1 VVINRNVAVA
11 PGAGFL
17 LGAGLVLGAGLLLGV
32 ADFVWIKFV
41 PFPFGGLGNS
51 MAVWAVVAFLLTAR
65 ARWGLGA
72 SVAGG
77 AVLLVVAVP
86 AYYLA
91 AWLIQHDDLA
101 TVYASASLRWMA
113 MAVLAGAVFGAG
125 GHLART
131 PGRLRRA
138 ALALPGAVLFAEAA
152 IEVRRIAEPDYGVA
166 GPLGLAILL
175 VLLGVVLSRRS
186 LLLTVPL
193 AALGFAL
200 FTATG
205 FH

>member
-1 VVINRNVAVA
+1 MVIT
-11 PGAGFL
+11 PL
-17 LGAGLVLGAGLLLGV
+17 AGLLLGFL
-32 ADFVWIKFV
+32 DFLWIRYV

-51 MAVWAVVAFLLTAR
+51 PAVWAVAAFLLTWR

-72 SVAGG
+72 SAAAG

-101 TVYASASLRWMA
+101 NVYAAYALQWMA
-113 MAVLAGAVFGAG
+113 MGVLAGAVFGSG

-152 IEVRRIAEPDYGVA
+152 IEVRRIGAPDYGVA

-175 VLLGVVLSRRS
+175 VLLGALLSRRS

-200 FTATG
+200 FTITG